1 MSWFGSG
8 NGIDAKIEQA
18 TSESLPSGSQDL
30 GLNLEIC
37 DLIRSKTVPPKD
49 AMRSLKRRL
58 LHKNPNVQIATLHLI
73 DITIKNGGSHFI
85 AEIASREFMDTFVL
99 VLKPLQGSVNPDVK
113 TLMLDLLQNWARAFE
128 GQIQLSYVNKVYNNL
143 KAEGFPFPVA
153 QGTITSTFFDTS
165 APPEW
170 VDSDTCMKSGTPF
183 SFVNRKHHCRNCGG
197 VFIQKYCNN
206 YTSLPHFGINEP
218 TRVCDDCFEKL
229 TGKKGFGS
237 DPDGESSTVS
247 HVASTTSTTD
257 SGVVND
263 ARTTSPPDDEDDL
276 QRAIRLSLEEAERNK
291 APTAPALSSHSNIP
305 EEEED
310 EDMKAAIAAS
320 LAEMNGSHTIT
331 SQQQE
336 TTSGFADN
344 LYQQS
349 ANHNSASQPSLSHYS
364 TGSSQQLTGD
374 SQTPI
379 TLSDVNDFS
388 PLEEEAV
395 NRYVQLVDSMD
406 AAPPGTILQ
415 NTQLQDLNEKVGQ
428 LRPKLAKGLRQT
440 IDKCE
445 KLEDMHGKL
454 TAVARLY
461 DQLLEDRLQYNYRG
475 QTYNQPQPYYQPNAP
490 SAPPALNPAHSGHS
504 GSYPPVTP
512 GYGYD
517 QPTHAYAQPQ
527 PQRVEENYTG
537 QSAYDNE
544 RFEQRYPPAPSYATD
559 NQLPQAPTAPI
570 VESKPEPKEEPV
582 LIEL

>member
-18 TSESLPSGSQDL
+18 TSENLPSGTQDL

-143 KAEGFPFPVA
+143 KAEGFQFPVA
-153 QGTITSTFFDTS
+153 QGTINSTFFDTS

-237 DPDGESSTVS
+237 DPDGDSSSVN
-247 HVASTTSTTD
+247 HVASTANTESETAANTKTT
-257 SGVVND
+257 
-263 ARTTSPPDDEDDL
+263 APAPADDEDDL

-291 APTAPALSSHSNIP
+291 APAAPAFSSQPSIP

-310 EDMKAAIAAS
+310 DDMKAAIAAS
-320 LAEMNGSHTIT
+320 LAEMNGSHSTDLH
-331 SQQQE
+331 QE
-336 TTSGFADN
+336 TTTGFANN

-349 ANHNSASQPSLSHYS
+349 ANYTAASQPPLSHYS
-364 TGSSQQLTGD
+364 TGSSQQLTGE
-374 SQTPI
+374 SQAPTTPAEI
-379 TLSDVNDFS
+379 NEFS
-388 PLEEEAV
+388 PLEGEAI

-406 AAPPGTILQ
+406 NAPPGAILQ
-415 NTQLQDLNEKVGQ
+415 NTQLQDLNEKVAQ

-475 QTYNQPQPYYQPNAP
+475 QTYPQPQGHYQPGAP
-490 SAPPALNPAHSGHS
+490 SAPPAMNPLQSGYS
-504 GSYPPVTP
+504 GSYPPVAGP

-517 QPTHAYAQPQ
+517 QPNAYAQ

-537 QSAYDNE
+537 QSAYDSE
-544 RFEQRYPPAPSYATD
+544 RFQQRYPPAPSYGVAD
-559 NQLPQAPTAPI
+559 SQHPSASSAQI
-570 VESKPEPKEEPV
+570 VEPKPEPKEEPV